1 MKFIIELSAQ
11 EAAIAEERNIFEDLA
26 LIEKKAAGK
35 DMKQVAEA
43 PAPMPVDPTVP
54 VQDPQDPQQ
63 QPQPAEV
70 PVSVVPTEVAAYT
83 QNDLA
88 LAASGLMDAG
98 KQADLLG
105 LLQKFGVPSLVDL
118 KTEQY
123 GAFAADLR
131 TLGAKI

>member
-26 LIEKKAAGK
+26 LIEKKTAGEN
-35 DMKQVAEA
+35 MGQAAEA

-54 VQDPQDPQQ
+54 VQDP

-105 LLQKFGVPSLVDL
+105 LLQKYGVQSLVEL
-118 KTEQY
+118 KQEQY

-131 TLGAKI
+131 TLGVKI

>member
-11 EAAIAEERNIFEDLA
+11 EAAIAEERNMFEDLA
-26 LIEKKAAGK
+26 LIEKKAAGE

-54 VQDPQDPQQ
+54 VQDPQQ

-88 LAASGLMDAG
+88 LAASDLMDAG
-98 KQADLLG
+98 KQADLLE
-105 LLQKFGVPSLVDL
+105 LLQKYGVQSLVDL
-118 KTEQY
+118 KQEQY

>member
-26 LIEKKAAGK
+26 LIEKKAAGE
-35 DMKQVAEA
+35 DMKQAAEV

-54 VQDPQDPQQ
+54 VQDPQ
-63 QPQPAEV
+63 PQPAEV
-70 PVSVVPTEVAAYT
+70 PVSVVPTEITAYT

-105 LLQKFGVPSLVDL
+105 LLQKYGVQSLVEL
-118 KTEQY
+118 KQEQY
-123 GAFAADLR
+123 GAFAAYLR